1 MSVKDLIAPLS
12 VWKRAFEKPYT
23 TKNPID
29 ERPGAP
35 RYRGFH
41 TNDVE
46 KCIGCG
52 TCETVCQNEAIDLV
66 VSATHK
72 TRHGDSG
79 LRPMVDY
86 GRCCWCALCVDICPT
101 GSLGMSNEYIWV
113 DTDPDVFRYVPGED
127 PKDWDD
133 SELGYERA
141 PGYELLEKERVNMEM
156 LEPEEGLTGFRELVQ
171 GYSEEQAKKEADR
184 CVACGIC
191 IATCPAHMDVPGYIQ
206 AIRDNDLGEG
216 LRIVYESN
224 PLPASCGRV
233 CTHSCEAVCAKRHG
247 DGEAISI
254 RWLKRYIADQI
265 YAQDYNKILESAEES
280 NGKRV
285 AVVGSGPGGM
295 SAAYYLRLLGYEITV
310 YDSRDLPGGMLR
322 YGIPEYRLPYDQ
334 INKDIEYI
342 ASLGVEINQDVQ
354 IGRDVSFDSLYHD
367 HDAVFIS
374 TGLPNPYRMGIAGE
388 DHPRV
393 LSGITVLDNVTAG
406 RDPGMGSRVAVI
418 GGGNVAMD
426 AARTARRYG
435 AEVTILYRR
444 RVQDMPADQ
453 EEIDEAIEEGIR
465 IVPQA
470 IPIAV
475 EDVADATETPGGE
488 GAGGLDGEPDRALFV
503 WGEAEMVDQ
512 GEGKRPKPVLIQG
525 SEHREIYDSVISAIG
540 QDADYSFFPEEA
552 LQKIEVERGRVK
564 VDRFGR
570 TGDPKVFAGGDIV
583 NTKRDAISA
592 IANGHQAAKGIDAML
607 LGLNAERRRI

>member
-23 TKNPID
+23 TKKPID

-41 TNDVE
+41 TNQVDV
-46 KCIGCG
+46 CIGCG
-52 TCETVCQNEAIDLV
+52 TCEAVCQNEAIDLV
-66 VSATHK
+66 QSATYAA
-72 TRHGDSG
+72 RHGDSG

-113 DTDPDVFRYVPGED
+113 DKDPDVFRYVPGED
-127 PKDWDD
+127 EKHWDN
-133 SELGYERA
+133 SELGYARA
-141 PGYELLEKERVNMEM
+141 PGYELLEKKRVEMEM

-191 IATCPAHMDVPGYIQ
+191 VATCPAHMDVPGYIR
-206 AIRDNDLGEG
+206 AIRENDLAEG

-233 CTHSCEAVCAKRHG
+233 CTHSCEAVCAKRH
-247 DGEAISI
+247 DSGEAISI

-265 YAQDYNKILESAEES
+265 YSQDYEKILESGEDS
-280 NGKRV
+280 NGKDV
-285 AVVGSGPGGM
+285 AIVGSGPGGM

-310 YDSRDLPGGMLR
+310 FDSRDLPGGMLR

-342 ASLGVEINQDVQ
+342 RSLGVDIRQDVQ
-354 IGRDVSFDSLYHD
+354 IGRDVSFEELYND
-367 HDAVFIS
+367 YDAVFIS
-374 TGLPNPYRMGIAGE
+374 TGLPNPYTMGIPGE
-388 DHPRV
+388 NHPRV
-393 LSGITVLDNVTAG
+393 LSGIQVLDDVTAG
-406 RDPGMGSRVAVI
+406 KDPVLGKRVAVI

-453 EEIDEAIEEGIR
+453 EEIDEAYEEGIR
-465 IVPQA
+465 IIPQA
-470 IPIAV
+470 IPIGV
-475 EDVADATETPGGE
+475 EQVEGTESDAAEEELPGE
-488 GAGGLDGEPDRALFV
+488 ALFV

-512 GEGKRPKPVLIQG
+512 GEGKRPRPVLIEG
-525 SEHREIYDSVISAIG
+525 SEHREVYDSVISAIG
-540 QDADYSFFPEEA
+540 QDADYSFMPEEA
-552 LQKIEVERGRVK
+552 LEQITVERGRVA

-583 NTKRDAISA
+583 NSKRDAISA

-607 LGLNAERRRI
+607 VGVNAERRRI